1 MERML
6 KSCPRT
12 AILGGLAV
20 AFVTVVHVVRV
31 GAAVYVAVARG
42 P

>member
-20 AFVTVVHVVRV
+20 AFVTVVVRV